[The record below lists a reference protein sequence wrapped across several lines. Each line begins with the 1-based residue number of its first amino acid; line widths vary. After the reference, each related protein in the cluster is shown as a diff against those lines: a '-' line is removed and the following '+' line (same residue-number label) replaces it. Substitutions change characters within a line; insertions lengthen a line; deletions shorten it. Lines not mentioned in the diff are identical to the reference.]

1 MSVKI
6 KAVRAPDIYAIQKR
20 MLAAIGQAWEDWGTR
35 VSEKSM
41 KIAVSQWTEKP
52 DYYHKSAVK
61 PGRWTYRQY
70 HRSQTVGGQ
79 RYNWV
84 RNGTGLHGARHMA
97 YPIYPKTPGGVL
109 RFGTPHSP
117 KSLAPGQSRPSGPRT
132 VVFTTKVDRPG
143 VTHPGIKPRNA
154 TKNFPH
160 WVRDRYVKNTRRALS
175 LLRVTQAAAR
185 RSFRRR

>member
-6 KAVRAPDIYAIQKR
+6 KVVRAPDIYAIQKR
-20 MLAAIGQAWEDWGTR
+20 MIADIGQAWEDWGSR

-52 DYYHKSAVK
+52 DYYHKSDVK
-61 PGRWTYRQY
+61 PGKWYYRQY

-84 RNGTGLHGARHMA
+84 RNGTGLHGPQHAA
-97 YPIYPKTPGGVL
+97 YPIYPSPGKTL
-109 RFGTPHSP
+109 RFMSPHSP

-154 TKNFPH
+154 TQNFPH
-160 WVRDRYVKNTRRALS
+160 WVRDHYVKDTRSALS